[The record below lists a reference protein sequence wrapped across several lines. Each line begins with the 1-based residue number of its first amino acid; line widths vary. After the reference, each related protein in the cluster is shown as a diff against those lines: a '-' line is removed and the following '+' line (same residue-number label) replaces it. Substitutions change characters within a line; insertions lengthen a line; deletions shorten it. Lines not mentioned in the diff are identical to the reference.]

1 MSHSDTPTASQLV
14 LLFVAAL
21 MLAIAV
27 TVLVMAF
34 DFEGGSG
41 LFPRLIGWIFVG
53 LTSAELILQI
63 QRYRHSLAT
72 MRRSSSTHCSLPK
85 SPHPVWKRRRY
96 FIRKLLV
103 YPGWAPLFWVFIW
116 WDLKL
121 QPRYFCLHLYVQVE
135 THSRKRRRSLFVY
148 PPSCI
153 CYLWYCLVTSFTQA
167 SCSGLKNIPNF
178 CTIA

>member
-63 QRYRHSLAT
+63 QRYRHSLTTLQPAEVST
-72 MRRSSSTHCSLPK
+72 SSLEKKALLHKEIIGISWLGAIVLGIYLVGFEVTA
-85 SPHPVWKRRRY
+85 PVFLFA
-96 FIRKLLV
+96 FIRT
-103 YPGWAPLFWVFIW
+103 GGNS
-116 WDLKL
+116 LKKTATIT
-121 QPRYFCLHLYVQVE
+121 FCLSAVLYL
-135 THSRKRRRSLFVY
+135 LFVVLLGHKLY
-148 PPSCI
+148 TGI
-153 CYLWYCLVTSFTQA
+153 LFGA
-167 SCSGLKNIPNF
+167 
-178 CTIA
+178 

>member
-1 MSHSDTPTASQLV
+1 MSHTDTPTASQLV

-63 QRYRHSLAT
+63 QRYRHSLTKQPAEAPV
-72 MRRSSSTHCSLPK
+72 SSLEKKALFHKEVIGVSWLGAIVLGIYLVGFEVTA
-85 SPHPVWKRRRY
+85 PVFLFS
-96 FIRKLLV
+96 FIRT
-103 YPGWAPLFWVFIW
+103 GGNS
-116 WDLKL
+116 LKKTATIT
-121 QPRYFCLHLYVQVE
+121 FCLSAVLYL
-135 THSRKRRRSLFVY
+135 LFVVLLGHKLY
-148 PPSCI
+148 TGI
-153 CYLWYCLVTSFTQA
+153 LFGA
-167 SCSGLKNIPNF
+167 
-178 CTIA
+178 

>member
-21 MLAIAV
+21 MLTIAV

-63 QRYRHSLAT
+63 QRYRHSLTKQSAEAAV
-72 MRRSSSTHCSLPK
+72 SSLEKKALLHKEIIGISWLGAIVLGIYLVGFEVTA
-85 SPHPVWKRRRY
+85 PVFLFA
-96 FIRKLLV
+96 FIRT
-103 YPGWAPLFWVFIW
+103 GGNS
-116 WDLKL
+116 LKKTATIT
-121 QPRYFCLHLYVQVE
+121 FCLSAVLYL
-135 THSRKRRRSLFVY
+135 LFVVLLGHKLY
-148 PPSCI
+148 TGI
-153 CYLWYCLVTSFTQA
+153 LFGA
-167 SCSGLKNIPNF
+167 
-178 CTIA
+178 

>member
-63 QRYRHSLAT
+63 QRYRHSLTTLQSAAVT
-72 MRRSSSTHCSLPK
+72 ASSPEQKALFHKEVIGMSWLGAIVLGIYLVGFEVTA
-85 SPHPVWKRRRY
+85 PVFLFS
-96 FIRKLLV
+96 FIRT
-103 YPGWAPLFWVFIW
+103 GGNS
-116 WDLKL
+116 LKKTAIIT
-121 QPRYFCLHLYVQVE
+121 FCLSAVLYL
-135 THSRKRRRSLFVY
+135 LFVVLLGHKLY
-148 PPSCI
+148 TGI
-153 CYLWYCLVTSFTQA
+153 LFGA
-167 SCSGLKNIPNF
+167 
-178 CTIA
+178 